1 MAADSRPD
9 RISQVLAR
17 SAEATLLVDSAGRVL
32 DANEQALELF
42 GYELQ
47 ELKGRS
53 AEALISGRPGKATND
68 MGNSDK
74 GRSAER
80 SLVAG
85 LSVQGRRR
93 NGDLFEAELDLAT
106 VETDEGA
113 VVCSTVRKVTAEGS
127 ATAYFRNLLESAPD
141 AMIIVDRDGAIEIA
155 NQQCEKMFGYSREEL
170 LGMCVDELLPMRFRG
185 RHGHYREGYFE
196 APSIRPMGSGRE
208 LAGQRKDGT
217 EFPVEISL
225 SHVDGPH
232 GTRVSSVIRDVTEQK
247 NLESELIAARH
258 AAERANRANTAFLAA
273 ASHDLRQPV
282 QALSLLNGALRR
294 TVESPLAQEMVE
306 SQQQSLD
313 AMTNLLNSLLDISRL
328 DAGKIEPEIEDFPIT
343 RLVDRLSSEFAR
355 QAAQKGLK
363 FSGGDC
369 DALVR
374 SDPNLLSEIIQNF
387 VSNALRYTPTGGE
400 VAVSCEKG
408 VQTLRINV
416 RDTGIGIA
424 ADELETIFQEF
435 HQVKQQGT
443 EVEGF
448 GLGLAIVRRLADLL
462 GVGIDVESTPGKG
475 SCFSVIVPLA
485 ESETVV
491 EESDSGEDFAAR
503 QGAGGRV
510 VLIEDDKNVAN
521 AWALLLAA
529 EGFSV
534 SRAVSVPE
542 VEALIPTLSDVP
554 ELIISDYHL
563 ADGSTG
569 VEAVRCL
576 RKAFDTKIP
585 AFIVSGDTSKVVDQA
600 REVGNSVLMRKPIN
614 TDLLLSM
621 AHDAIESGVIEET

>member
-1 MAADSRPD
+1 MTADSRPE

-17 SAEATLLVDSAGRVL
+17 SSEPLLVIGDDGRVL
-32 DANEQALELF
+32 DANAEALELF
-42 GYELQ
+42 GYELND
-47 ELKGRS
+47 LKGRL
-53 AEALISGRPGKATND
+53 AEELISGRSDRATND
-68 MGNSDK
+68 MRDSDK
-74 GRSAER
+74 DQSAER
-80 SLVAG
+80 PLVSG
-85 LSVQGRRR
+85 LAAQGRRR
-93 NGDLFEAELDLAT
+93 NGDLFDAELDLASVQT
-106 VETDEGA
+106 EEGA
-113 VVCSTVRKVTAEGS
+113 VVCKTVREVATEGS

-141 AMIIVDRDGAIEIA
+141 AMIIVDSQGEIEIA
-155 NQQCEKMFGYSREEL
+155 NRQCERMFGYSREEL
-170 LGMCVDELLPMRFRG
+170 LGMCVDELLPVRFRG
-185 RHGHYREGYFE
+185 RHGHYRDDYFS
-196 APSIRPMGSGRE
+196 APKIRPMGSGRE
-208 LAGQRKDGT
+208 LAGLRKDGS

-232 GTRVSSVIRDVTEQK
+232 GMRVSSVIRDVSEQK
-247 NLESELIAARH
+247 NLENELIEARH

-273 ASHDLRQPV
+273 VSHDLRQPV

-369 DALVR
+369 DAVVR

-387 VSNALRYTPTGGE
+387 VSNALRYTPSGGE
-400 VAVSCEKG
+400 VSVSCEKG
-408 VQTLRINV
+408 VQTLRVNV

-435 HQVKQQGT
+435 HQVKQQGV

-448 GLGLAIVRRLADLL
+448 GLGLAIVRRLGDLL
-462 GVGIDVESTPGKG
+462 GVGIDVESTLGKG

-485 ESETVV
+485 ESETHVAD
-491 EESDSGEDFAAR
+491 EDDQDSFAAR
-503 QGAGGRV
+503 QGTGGRI
-510 VLIEDDKNVAN
+510 VLIEDDKNVAA

-542 VEALIPTLSDVP
+542 VEALIPALEDVP

-576 RKAFDTKIP
+576 RDAFGTAIP

-600 REVGNSVLMRKPIN
+600 REVENSVLMRKPIN

>member
-1 MAADSRPD
+1 MTADSRPD

-17 SAEATLLVDSAGRVL
+17 SSEPLLVIGDDGRVL
-32 DANEQALELF
+32 DANVEALELF
-42 GYELQ
+42 GYELND
-47 ELKGRS
+47 LKGRL
-53 AEALISGRPGKATND
+53 AEELISGRSDRATND
-68 MGNSDK
+68 MRDSDK
-74 GRSAER
+74 DQSAER
-80 SLVAG
+80 PLVSG
-85 LSVQGRRR
+85 LAVQGRRR
-93 NGDLFEAELDLAT
+93 NGDLFDAELDLASVQT
-106 VETDEGA
+106 EEGA
-113 VVCSTVRKVTAEGS
+113 VVCKTVREVATEGS

-141 AMIIVDRDGAIEIA
+141 AMIIVDSQGEIEIA
-155 NQQCEKMFGYSREEL
+155 NRQCERMFGYSREEL
-170 LGMCVDELLPMRFRG
+170 LGMCVDELLPVRFRG
-185 RHGHYREGYFE
+185 RHGHYRDEYFS
-196 APSIRPMGSGRE
+196 APKIRPMGSGRE
-208 LAGQRKDGT
+208 LAGLRKDGS

-232 GTRVSSVIRDVTEQK
+232 GMRVSSVIRDVTEQK
-247 NLESELIAARH
+247 SLENELIEARH

-294 TVESPLAQEMVE
+294 TVEDPLAQEMVE

-369 DALVR
+369 DAVVR

-400 VAVSCEKG
+400 VSVSCEKG
-408 VQTLRINV
+408 VQTLRVNV

-435 HQVKQQGT
+435 HQVKQQGI

-448 GLGLAIVRRLADLL
+448 GLGLAIVRRLGDLL
-462 GVGIDVESTPGKG
+462 GVGIDVESTLGKG

-485 ESETVV
+485 ESETHVAD
-491 EESDSGEDFAAR
+491 EDDEDSFAER
-503 QGAGGRV
+503 HGAGGRI
-510 VLIEDDKNVAN
+510 VLIEDDKNVAA

-542 VEALIPTLSDVP
+542 VEALIPTLEEAP

-576 RKAFDTKIP
+576 RDAFGSSIP

-600 REVGNSVLMRKPIN
+600 REVENSVLMRKPIN